1 MEQSENIADLATA
14 LAIAQGQ
21 IENAIKGSSNPHFRS
36 KYADLASVWEACRE
50 ALTSQGLAV
59 VQSPGEMSGGSM
71 AMTTQLC
78 HKSGQWIR
86 GTLTI
91 PLGKADAQAYGSATT
106 YARRYALAAFVGVS
120 PADDDGEAATAAKP
134 KASPEVRATG
144 PVSAVVNYARKSSAQ
159 AKKDGDDASIKA
171 EIGCASAAEIMA
183 WREAFD
189 DRTAHLPLSWLDS
202 IRDML
207 DLRAEEIDADEAGAN
222 LDAGFR
228 GAVG

>member
-21 IENAIKGSSNPHFRS
+21 IENAAKSRENPHFRS

-50 ALTSQGLAV
+50 ALTANGLSV
-59 VQSPGEMSGGSM
+59 IQSPGELVDGRM

-134 KASPEVRATG
+134 KASGMAKPEPVVSTG
-144 PVSAVVNYARKSSAQ
+144 RKSSAQ
-159 AKKDGDDASIKA
+159 AKKDGDDVTIKA
-171 EIGCASAAEIMA
+171 EIGKAPTAALIE
-183 WREAFD
+183 WREHFD

-202 IRDML
+202 IRDMI

-222 LDAGFR
+222 MDEGFR
-228 GAVG
+228 AAVG